1 MTFYDDL
8 QEYAS
13 NGGGLITTASPYI
26 SDVVGCEGDHCSA
39 KAFGLSESGL
49 ESLRKE
55 ASNRLVVTDPGSRV
69 EKTWSGAFK
78 SDNEDFGEIPEKSI
92 MVYDAVLATKDKDRD
107 GDIVHPEGMVLEA
120 KMPLLWSHVWSS
132 PIGVMVKTL
141 EQDTDRVVGRYAIGD
156 VAIGRDAATL
166 VSMGAMRKS
175 HGFLPLPGG
184 FEPLGKKKDGTPSGF
199 RLKKIAVYESSL
211 VSVPA
216 GAGAVVLRSYEK
228 ELDAIYDAFSGGKLE
243 SEPVQKWAT
252 DLYDSRKKM
261 FKGATPEGDGEA
273 CGCKQPKAT
282 VGELLAE
289 VVKSMGE
296 KEEPVQLVSDGIDNK
311 SLSMVMED
319 TLPGSFERVLSEL
332 SQSVRGKHNDEY
344 SYTGII
350 ATFSGTVIFCVST
363 YDRGKRHRKCYRSS
377 WGLTDGVASLTGEA
391 EEVEVQASVV
401 KKHFSN
407 EQEPIAVVGD
417 FVESDPLLDLLGV
430 SRED

>member
-1 MTFYDDL
+1 MSFYDDL

-39 KAFGLSESGL
+39 KAFGLNESGL

-69 EKTWSGAFK
+69 EKTWSGAF
-78 SDNEDFGEIPEKSI
+78 EDFGDIPEKSI

-141 EQDTDRVVGRYAIGD
+141 EQDTDRVVSRYAIGD

-261 FKGATPEGDGEA
+261 FKGATPEGDGKA
-273 CGCKQPKAT
+273 CGCKQPKVT
-282 VGELLAE
+282 VGEFAE
-289 VVKSMGE
+289 VVKSMD
-296 KEEPVQLVSDGIDNK
+296 PVRLVSEGIDNK
-311 SLSMVMED
+311 SLAGAMED
-319 TLPGSFERVLSEL
+319 TLPGSFERVQSEL
-332 SQSVRGKHNDEY
+332 GRSIREKFEDDY
-344 SYTGII
+344 SYSAII
-350 ATFSGTVIFCVST
+350 ATFNGTVVFCVSS

-377 WGLTDGVASLTGEA
+377 WGLTDGVSSLTGEA